1 MEKKSVLS
9 TIRFI
14 FFTVLALGLIFT
26 AVVIT
31 VLNNYKPAVKTY
43 IAGRFIGYFSSE
55 EQFDEAYNDLVTEKQ
70 AIDSNVKVY
79 LEEEPVFE
87 SSYIRDS
94 LFEDQNIYTNLR
106 AEIKTEYTIYE
117 VAVDDEVEMTFNSKD
132 EANKYA
138 EDVKEKVSDVNKDAD
153 LKVEVAEKKVEEL
166 GEMTSVER
174 ADAILNDIV
183 DRNKP
188 VVIPTTTVVSNT
200 YNTTTTDATASSQI
214 ADMAL
219 AEGGIWPTT
228 ARYISSSYGWRWG
241 SMHSGTDIAGQYAD
255 PIYAYK
261 SGLVTFTGWNGP
273 YGYMVK
279 IDHGN
284 GFSTWYAHCSSLYV
298 SAGQEVSQGETIAA
312 MGSTGWS
319 TGNHLHFETRINGV
333 HTDSYAF
340 IAGK

>member
-1 MEKKSVLS
+1 M
-9 TIRFI
+9 
-14 FFTVLALGLIFT
+14 LGLVFT

-31 VLNNYKPAVKTY
+31 VLNNYKPAVKAY
-43 IAGRFIGYFSSE
+43 VAGNFIGYFSSE
-55 EQFDEAYNDLVTEKQ
+55 AQFDEAYNDLVTEKQ
-70 AIDSNVKVY
+70 KIDSNVKVY

-117 VAVDDEVEMTFNSKD
+117 VAVDDKVEMTFNSKD
-132 EANKYA
+132 DANNYSEKLKD
-138 EDVKEKVSDVNKDAD
+138 EIDDIDVKIN
-153 LKVEVAEKKVEEL
+153 EKKVEEL
-166 GEMTSVER
+166 GTITTIER
-174 ADAILNDIV
+174 ADAILEDIV

-188 VVIPTTTVVSNT
+188 VEIPQTTVATTTYT
-200 YNTTTTDATASSQI
+200 YDYSSTSTDATASESI
-214 ADMAL
+214 ATAAMM
-219 AEGGIWPTT
+219 EGGIWPTV
-228 ARYISSSYGWRWG
+228 ARYISSTYGWRWG
-241 SMHSGTDIAGQYAD
+241 SMHSGTDIAGAMGD

-261 SGLVTFTGWNGP
+261 SGLVTFAGWNGS
-273 YGYMVK
+273 YGYMIK

-298 SAGQEVSQGETIAA
+298 SAGTEVAQGDTIAA

-319 TGNHLHFETRINGV
+319 TGPHLHFETRINGV
-333 HTDSYAF
+333 HTDSYPF